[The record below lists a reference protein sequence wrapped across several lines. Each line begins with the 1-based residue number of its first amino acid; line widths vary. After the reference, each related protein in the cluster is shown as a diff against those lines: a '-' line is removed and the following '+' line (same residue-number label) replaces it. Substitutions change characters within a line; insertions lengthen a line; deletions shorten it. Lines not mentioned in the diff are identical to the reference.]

1 MNLKDRFKTTLYKIR
16 NPQTSEDEASFNKSL
31 GFKRLLFF
39 IPFLIAA
46 AIIML
51 LALK

>member
-1 MNLKDRFKTTLYKIR
+1 MSIQSRLKAVLYKIR
-16 NPQTSEDEASFNKSL
+16 NPETSEEEAAFNKSL
-31 GFKRLLFF
+31 GFTRLLIFL
-39 IPFLIAA
+39 PFLIAA